1 VARAQAWWLA
11 LLLATGAALR
21 IVPFALDRSLW
32 LDEAK
37 LALNV
42 LDRPPAQLLQPLDH
56 DQAAPAGFL
65 LLEKLAVDAFGE
77 SERALR
83 LVPLLA
89 GLASLWLV
97 YAVARRWLTGAESLL
112 ALALF
117 ALAQPLVYYA
127 SEVKQYSTDVL
138 VALVLL
144 WAAGRALETRP
155 STAPWILVPA
165 GVIGVWLSH
174 PAIFVA
180 AGAGLTLVLSAWH
193 RDERRRA
200 AVFAGVAAT
209 WAASFLAQYA
219 LVLRRSD
226 PKGFLVQFW
235 AEGFPPL
242 PPRSLADLLW
252 PVETFFGFFTDP
264 AGLRFAGLAATA
276 LTVGCWR
283 WWRSDRRVLALLV
296 SPVVFTLLACLVR
309 RYPFP
314 TSGSIDSYPLA
325 GRPLLFLVPAAL
337 ILVASG
343 LGWLARAE
351 DRERRVIGSVMAGF
365 LLLSLAVDA
374 VRRPA
379 HGIRLHELRPLVEMM
394 ARQAQPGDVV
404 VLNTRA
410 ATVFRYYLRR
420 LQARDVASL
429 PVVEL
434 PGTNRWD
441 AYEAQLGALP
451 SGARVWVLY
460 AHHPSWRSQPD
471 EAFVLHVLDRRGQ
484 VHRRAKATGASLHLY
499 RIGEADAVSEPGA

>member
-1 VARAQAWWLA
+1 VARAPSWWLG
-11 LLLATGAALR
+11 LLLATGAVLR
-21 IVPFALDRSLW
+21 IAPFALDRSLW

-42 LDRPPAQLLQPLDH
+42 LDRSPAQLFQPLDH
-56 DQAAPAGFL
+56 DQAAPVGFL
-65 LLEKLAVDAFGE
+65 LLEKLAVGSFGDG
-77 SERALR
+77 ERALR
-83 LVPLLA
+83 IVPLLA

-97 YAVARRWLTGAESLL
+97 YAVARRWLTAAESLL

-144 WAAGRALETRP
+144 WAAGRATESRSSP
-155 STAPWILVPA
+155 APWILVPA
-165 GVIGVWLSH
+165 GMVGVWLSH

-180 AGAGLTLVLSAWH
+180 AGAGLTLALSAW
-193 RDERRRA
+193 RRGKRRRA
-200 AVFAGVAAT
+200 ALFAGVAAA
-209 WAASFLAQYA
+209 WAASFLAQYV

-242 PPRSLADLLW
+242 PPRSPADLLW

-276 LTVGCWR
+276 LILGCWR
-283 WWRSDRRVLALLV
+283 WWRSDRNALALLL
-296 SPVVFTLLACLVR
+296 SPFVFTLLACLVR

-325 GRPLLFLVPAAL
+325 GRPVLFLVPAAL

-351 DRERRVIGSVMAGF
+351 DRERRAVGSVMAGF

-379 HGIRLHELRPLVEMM
+379 YAIRLHELRPLVEMM
-394 ARQAQPGDVV
+394 ARQAQPGDAV

-410 ATVFRYYLRR
+410 VTVFRYYVRR
-420 LQARDVASL
+420 LQARGVASL
-429 PVVEL
+429 PVLEL

-451 SGARVWVLY
+451 GGARVWVLY
-460 AHHPSWRSQPD
+460 AHHPSWRSQQD

-484 VHRRAKATGASLHLY
+484 VRRRARAAGASLHLY
-499 RIGEADAVSEPGA
+499 GIGEAAAASEPGS